1 LEKKIIKNVDEY
13 IAGFPDD
20 VQQLLQQLRA
30 TIKNVAPDAEEIIS
44 YQMPAFKYHGILVYF
59 AAFKNHIGF
68 YPMASGIATFKN
80 EISGYKTSKG
90 TVQFPIDK
98 SLPVN
103 LITTIIKFRLAENI
117 AKAKIRKK
125 KVVRF

>member
-1 LEKKIIKNVDEY
+1 MEKKIIKNVDEY